1 MSVAIDSA
9 VARELDAFISERY
22 PAFLEEWGDDRG
34 FDARMAWQKVLHSGG
49 WAAPSWPVEFGG
61 RGLGVADRVAC
72 DIVLG
77 RHRVPYVAGVL
88 GINNVGPTL
97 QAFGTPEQK
106 ASLAKILSGEELWCQ
121 GFSEP
126 EAGSDLAGLRMTAIR
141 ESGPDGDVYVVN
153 GQKIWTSQGMEAT
166 HCELLVRTDTTA
178 GKHGGIS
185 VLCVPL
191 DLPGIERRPLLQI
204 TGEADFAEM
213 FFTDVR
219 VPVSCLLGEENGGWL
234 VTMATLAHE
243 RAGTIAMVS
252 LMEVNAE
259 ELIEKY
265 QRVDGEPVL
274 SAAQR
279 DELMQRYVEA
289 KVLGV
294 MGANSLASAEAGGQ
308 PGPEQSVIKL
318 QWSVLS
324 QTLNAT
330 KVSLQGLSAIAGED
344 RSAEASYLMARA
356 STIAGGTTQVMKNI
370 LAERVLQMPREP
382 KPAKVEAK

>member
-1 MSVAIDSA
+1 MSAPNESA
-9 VARELDAFISERY
+9 AAAELDAFIRERY
-22 PAFLEEWGDDRG
+22 PAFVEQWGDDRS

-49 WAAPSWPVEFGG
+49 WAAPSWPVEIGG

-72 DIVLG
+72 DIVTG

-97 QAFGTPEQK
+97 AAFGSDEQK
-106 ASLAKILSGEELWCQ
+106 ASLARILSGEELWCQ

-126 EAGSDLAGLRMTAIR
+126 EAGSDLAGLKMTAIR
-141 ESGPDGDVYVVN
+141 DGDHYIVN
-153 GQKIWTSQGMEAT
+153 GQKVWTSQGMQAT
-166 HCELLVRTDTTA
+166 HCQLLVRTDPTA

-185 VLCVPL
+185 VLCVSL
-191 DLPGIERRPLLQI
+191 DLPGIDRRPLVQI
-204 TGEADFAEM
+204 TGEAEFAEM

-219 VPVSCLLGEENGGWL
+219 VPVSCLLGEENNGWL

-252 LMEVNAE
+252 MLEVHAE
-259 ELIEKY
+259 ELVARY
-265 QRVDGEPVL
+265 QKVDALSVL
-274 SAAQR
+274 TPAQR
-279 DELMQRYVEA
+279 DELVQRVVEA
-289 KVLGV
+289 RVLGI
-294 MGANSLASAEAGGQ
+294 MGANSLTAAEAGGA

-330 KVSLQGLSAIAGED
+330 RMNLLGVASIAGDD
-344 RSAEASYLMARA
+344 RAAEVSYLTARA

-382 KPAKVEAK
+382 KPAKA

>member
-1 MSVAIDSA
+1 MTDLLDSA
-9 VARELDAFISERY
+9 PARELDAFIAERY
-22 PAFLEEWGDDRG
+22 PAFLEQWGDDRG

-49 WAAPSWPVEFGG
+49 WAAPSWPVEYGG

-72 DIVLG
+72 DVVLG

-97 QAFGTPEQK
+97 AAFGSPEQK
-106 ASLAKILSGEELWCQ
+106 ASMAKILSGDEVWCQ

-126 EAGSDLAGLRMTAIR
+126 EAGSDLAGLKMTAIR
-141 ESGPDGDVYVVN
+141 DGDHYVVN
-153 GQKIWTSQGMEAT
+153 GQKIWTSQGMQAT

-191 DLPGIERRPLLQI
+191 DLAGIERRPLLQI

-219 VPVSCLLGEENGGWL
+219 VPASCLLGEENGGWL

-252 LMEVNAE
+252 LLEVNAE
-259 ELIEKY
+259 ELVAKY
-265 QRVDGEPVL
+265 QRVEGEPVL
-274 SAAQR
+274 SPVQR

-289 KVLGV
+289 RVLGI
-294 MGANSLASAEAGGQ
+294 MGANSLEAAEAGGA

-318 QWSVLS
+318 QWSLLS
-324 QTLNAT
+324 QALAAS
-330 KVSLQGLSAIAGED
+330 KVSLQGVDGIAGVD
-344 RSAEASYLMARA
+344 GAASVSYLTARA

-370 LAERVLQMPREP
+370 LAERVLKMPREP
-382 KPAKVEAK
+382 KPAPAVSS